1 MHKTNAL
8 QVKGK
13 VPPSFS
19 YLETIDEE
27 DYILDDQVGLF
38 ERKDYPHYS
47 NVIKPHELP
56 NEHQEAVFV
65 Q

>member
-1 MHKTNAL
+1 MHKTDAL

-47 NVIKPHELP
+47 NVIKPH
-56 NEHQEAVFV
+56 
-65 Q
+65 